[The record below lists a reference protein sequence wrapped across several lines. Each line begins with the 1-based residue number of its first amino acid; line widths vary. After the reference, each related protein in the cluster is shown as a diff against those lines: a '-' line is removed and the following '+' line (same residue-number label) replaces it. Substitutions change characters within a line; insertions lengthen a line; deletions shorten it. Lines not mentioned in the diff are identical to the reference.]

1 MRRVIIVGA
10 ALGAALL
17 FTSTTPNAGVSKKI
31 VHPAVAATGGHV
43 GALPWALMACPASII
58 LSGIVADFKDNR
70 QLTYWEAVT
79 CGLLYW
85 IPMAVPVQTV
95 QKKPHHP

>member
-1 MRRVIIVGA
+1 
-10 ALGAALL
+10 
-17 FTSTTPNAGVSKKI
+17 
-31 VHPAVAATGGHV
+31 
-43 GALPWALMACPASII
+43 MACPASII

-85 IPMAVPVQTV
+85 IPMAVPVQTA
-95 QKKPHHP
+95 QKKPNHP